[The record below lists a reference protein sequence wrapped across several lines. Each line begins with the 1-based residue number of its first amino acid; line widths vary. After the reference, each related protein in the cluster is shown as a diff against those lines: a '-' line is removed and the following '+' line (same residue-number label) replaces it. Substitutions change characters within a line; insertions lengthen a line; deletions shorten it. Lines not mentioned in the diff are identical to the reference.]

1 MAAKALTLAPASRDA
16 LAAELGKNLA
26 SGGCFVAGATGFEAN
41 DTCELSIVHPD
52 SGARLTLLARVVWVS
67 PAPPGVG
74 VAFEGFG
81 PAMREQIRAFVDAP
95 ADERE
100 DDPEQEQEHER
111 VDATAETVHQRMR
124 NLPVNEQLRIAREGD
139 ANERMVLE
147 RIYGK
152 AVWPA
157 LLANPCLTPAEVARI
172 ARMGNLP
179 LPELERIAGNAAWLS
194 SPQVR
199 RALLANARLPLDA
212 ARRVLSAMPK
222 QELKLVPTQT
232 AYSGPV
238 RAEAKRMLDRW

>member
-1 MAAKALTLAPASRDA
+1 MAAKPLTLAPASREA
-16 LAAELGKNLA
+16 LEAELGKNLA

-41 DTCELSIVHPD
+41 ETCELSIVHPE
-52 SGARLTLLARVVWVS
+52 SGQCLTLTARVVWVS
-67 PAPPGVG
+67 AAPVGVG

-95 ADERE
+95 AAPIEEEPVE
-100 DDPEQEQEHER
+100 DA
-111 VDATAETVHQRMR
+111 ATAETVHQRMR
-124 NLPVNEQLRIAREGD
+124 NLNVNEQLRIAREGD

-152 AVWPA
+152 AVWAA
-157 LLANPCLTPAEVARI
+157 LLANPRLTPPEVARI

-212 ARRVLSAMPK
+212 ARRILSAMPK

-238 RAEAKRMLDRW
+238 RAEAKRMLDR